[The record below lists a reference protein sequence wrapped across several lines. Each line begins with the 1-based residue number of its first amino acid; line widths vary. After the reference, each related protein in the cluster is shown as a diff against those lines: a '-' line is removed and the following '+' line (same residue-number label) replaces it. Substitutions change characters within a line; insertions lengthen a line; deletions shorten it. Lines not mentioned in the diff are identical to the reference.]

1 MSYKHRR
8 VKQLKAGKPGAY
20 SCDCVHHEGALDV
33 IDTNNRRFFIMG
45 RLRQKYAL
53 KCKLTDSIY

>member
-20 SCDCVHHEGALDV
+20 SCDCVHHEGALEV
-33 IDTNNRRFFIMG
+33 IDTNNRRFFIM
-45 RLRQKYAL
+45 RETTSDVCIKM
-53 KCKLTDSIY
+53 